1 MKAKALTEEELRR
14 LLDELPDRWR
24 LLFELMAH
32 TGLRVGE
39 VLALQWLH
47 LDLGRRRVQVRRR
60 WYRGTF
66 APPKSRFGRRD
77 VPITEGMSRALWE
90 LRKQSRARDDELR
103 APVDLGDS
111 PGRCEPGS
119 SGARPGRET
128 GGCAV
133 GHLPYVAPHVRDDAV
148 ARHGLNAKQVQGWL
162 GHHAASFTI
171 DTYIHLLD
179 DDLPDA
185 GFLDGLAA
193 QGNAEGN
200 TKATRPTETTRN
212 AGTLKRAESA

>member
-90 LRKQSRARDDELR
+90 LRKQSRAQDDELVFPSTSGTPLDAANLGRRVLAPAAKR
-103 APVDLGDS
+103 AGVPWATFHTL
-111 PGRCEPGS
+111 RH
-119 SGARPGRET
+119 T
-128 GGCAV
+128 CATT
-133 GHLPYVAPHVRDDAV
+133 LF
-148 ARHGLNAKQVQGWL
+148 RHGLNAKQVQGWL

-185 GFLDGLAA
+185 GFLDGLTA